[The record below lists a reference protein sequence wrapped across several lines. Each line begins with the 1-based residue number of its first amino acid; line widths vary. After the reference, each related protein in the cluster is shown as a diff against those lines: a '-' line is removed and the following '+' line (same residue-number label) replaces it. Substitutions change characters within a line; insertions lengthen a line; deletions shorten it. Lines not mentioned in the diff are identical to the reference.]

1 MAREVVLVE
10 VADFDFA
17 RARERDTFAARLA
30 LADFVAV
37 ATLAFFARFFA
48 AIGAPLGRRW

>member
-1 MAREVVLVE
+1 LVE
-10 VADFDFA
+10 VAGFDFA
-17 RARERDTFAARLA
+17 QARERDTFAARLVF
-30 LADFVAV
+30 ADRAAV